1 MKIFVVDDEPAI
13 RLIARDHLEQLGHEV
28 DECADGPALLAAM
41 AAPPDI
47 VLLDIEMPGM
57 SGIEACS
64 ALRAAGHD
72 QVPVIFV
79 SSHDDLDSRL
89 AAYEAGGNDFIV
101 KPYYIEELAQK
112 LKLAEHQQSH
122 RSALSEQAQ
131 FAQRTAFAAMSSLG
145 EMGVV
150 LQFLRD
156 SFACNTPEQLAAQ
169 VIGAVGQYG
178 LHCLVRIGQGAGA
191 QDHDS
196 QGEPTPLDGA
206 ILDHMAGMD
215 RIFQFH
221 DRLAL
226 NYPGITILVL
236 GLPLDDPER
245 IGRLRDHLAMVA
257 EGAAARLQALE
268 SEMRCR
274 VQGSGIRQ
282 AVAQL
287 TQTLVAVEQGREKL
301 RARSREIDEEHLEE
315 LIEAFVHLG
324 LTEVQENFL
333 AEMAEQTHMR
343 LGALHED
350 DKVLGTSLRSIA
362 DELNKLTGA

>member
-1 MKIFVVDDEPAI
+1 MRIFVVDDEPAI
-13 RLIARDHLEQLGHEV
+13 RLIARDQLEELGHAVSEF
-28 DECADGPALLAAM
+28 ADGPALLAAM
-41 AAPPDI
+41 AALPDI
-47 VLLDIEMPGM
+47 VLMDIEMPGM

-101 KPYYIEELAQK
+101 KPYYIEELVQK

-156 SFACNTPEQLAAQ
+156 SFACNTPAQLAAQ
-169 VIGAVGQYG
+169 AIATVGQYG
-178 LHCLVRIGQGAGA
+178 LRCLVRIGQGADA
-191 QDHDS
+191 QDYDS
-196 QGEPTPLDGA
+196 QGESTPLDGA

-226 NYPGITILVL
+226 NYPGITILIL

-245 IGRLRDHLAMVA
+245 TGRLRDHLAMVA

-268 SEMRCR
+268 SELRCR
-274 VQGSGIRQ
+274 MQGSGIRQ

-287 TQTLVAVEQGREKL
+287 THALSAVEQGRGKL
-301 RARSREIDEEHLEE
+301 RARAREIDARHLEE
-315 LIEAFVHLG
+315 LIGAFVHLG
-324 LTEVQENFL
+324 LTEVQESCL
-333 AEMAEQTHMR
+333 AEMAERTHME
-343 LGALHED
+343 LAALHEHD
-350 DKVLGTSLRSIA
+350 QSLGASLRSIT
-362 DELNKLTGA
+362 DELGKLTGA